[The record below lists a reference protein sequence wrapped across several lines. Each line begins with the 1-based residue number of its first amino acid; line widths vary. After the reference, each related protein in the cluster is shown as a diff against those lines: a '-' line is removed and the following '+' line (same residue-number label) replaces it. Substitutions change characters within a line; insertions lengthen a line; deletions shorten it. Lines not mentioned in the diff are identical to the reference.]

1 MAIGAFAIMA
11 EVHPDPAVALSRIN
25 GQ

>member
-1 MAIGAFAIMA
+1 MKNKY
-11 EVHPDPAVALSRIN
+11 LSRIN